1 MKIKCLLNSETL
13 KLTLVTVKSNFI
25 LIGETNRS
33 RFTIKVPSHVTVS
46 DKICKLVLHHT
57 LK

>member
-1 MKIKCLLNSETL
+1 MLHESLKTL
-13 KLTLVTVKSNFI
+13 KLTLVTVKGNFI

-33 RFTIKVPSHVTVS
+33 RFIIKVANHVTVS
-46 DKICKLVLHHT
+46 DEISKLVLHHT